1 MAVTKPAAT
10 WFILVS
16 GGEKRAEQEA
26 VTRKEF
32 KKIYS
37 TILEQKLVDKDHI
50 VFFSGG
56 QGTRRLDPELKH
68 TYAGHGADYFS
79 GTLSQERSW
88 HSVSGARVDISDVDN
103 GKLACVLTFVLETV
117 IKGG

>member
-1 MAVTKPAAT
+1 MATTKTAAT
-10 WFILVS
+10 WFVLVS

-37 TILEQKLVDKDHI
+37 TILEQKLADKDHI
-50 VFFSGG
+50 VFISGG

-68 TYAGHGADYFS
+68 TYVGQGADYFS
-79 GTLSQERSW
+79 GTLSPRYYS
-88 HSVSGARVDISDVDN
+88 RDISDVDN
-103 GKLACVLTFVLETV
+103 GQLAC
-117 IKGG
+117 

>member
-26 VTRKEF
+26 VNRKEF

-68 TYAGHGADYFS
+68 TYAGHGADHFS
-79 GTLSQERSW
+79 ASLNQEGW
-88 HSVSGARVDISDVDN
+88 CLYI
-103 GKLACVLTFVLETV
+103 LWF
-117 IKGG
+117 

>member
-1 MAVTKPAAT
+1 MAATKPAAT

-56 QGTRRLDPELKH
+56 HGSRRLDPELKH
-68 TYAGHGADYFS
+68 TYAGRGADYFS
-79 GTLSQERSW
+79 EILSSNRCYPNI
-88 HSVSGARVDISDVDN
+88 ISDVDN
-103 GKLACVLTFVLETV
+103 G
-117 IKGG
+117 